1 VTEAYAASRA
11 AGLSLFDTAEAY
23 GRGTSETLLG
33 GMIRDEVSR
42 DGSAN
47 IRVATKFSPYP
58 WRAGRGGPLRRA
70 LAASLD
76 RLGQPRVEL
85 YQLHFPL
92 PVLSGRT
99 WLHDLAA
106 AQQDGLVGAV
116 GVSNY
121 GPRDLRTAHQILAD
135 QGVALATNQVEYSL
149 LTRKPER
156 SGLVELCAELGVTII
171 AYSPLAQGLLTGK
184 YTPANPPPG
193 IRRLRY
199 RRRRLTALAPLIER
213 LTAIG
218 AKHGGRT
225 PGQVALNWVIARGA
239 VPIPGAKTAEQ
250 ARHNAGGAG
259 WSLSPTEVGE
269 LSALG
274 GR

>member
-1 VTEAYAASRA
+1 
-11 AGLSLFDTAEAY
+11 LFDTAEAY
-23 GRGTSETLLG
+23 GRGRSETLLG
-33 GMIRDEVSR
+33 GMIHDEIR
-42 DGSAN
+42 RHGSADVQ
-47 IRVATKFSPYP
+47 VATKFSPFP
-58 WRAGRGGPLRRA
+58 WRAGRSGPLRRA

-92 PVLSGRT
+92 PVLSGRA
-99 WLHDLAA
+99 WLRDLAA
-106 AQQDGLVGAV
+106 AQRDGQVGAV

-121 GPRDLRTAHQILAD
+121 GPRDLRAAHKILAD
-135 QGVALATNQVEYSL
+135 EGVALATNQVEYSL
-149 LTRKPER
+149 LARRPER
-156 SGLVELCAELGVTII
+156 SGLVELCADLGVTII

-184 YTPANPPPG
+184 YTPASPPPG
-193 IRRLRY
+193 IRGLRY
-199 RRRRLTALAPLIER
+199 RRRRLAALAPLIER

-218 AKHGGRT
+218 AAHGGRT
-225 PGQVALNWVIARGA
+225 PAQVALNWLIAQGA

-259 WSLSPTEVGE
+259 WSLSSAEVAE
-269 LSALG
+269 LSRLG